1 RRAPPTARRPRS
13 GGDGAGPGER
23 AATPPHPRRA
33 ILPYTSRAVPGP
45 RSLTLAATAF
55 AALAGCR
62 AASGPKLTLRY
73 HPPAGAAY
81 HYALEQHNTM
91 RFEGGPMG
99 AMPEH
104 SVTMRMYYTQLVGS
118 VAAAGTPVTV

>member
-1 RRAPPTARRPRS
+1 MPA
-13 GGDGAGPGER
+13 
-23 AATPPHPRRA
+23 
-33 ILPYTSRAVPGP
+33 P

-104 SVTMRMYYTQLVGS
+104 SVDANAVTAIRCTRSIVAGS
-118 VAAAGTPVTV
+118 RGAGITSRAPLSSRYFAS